1 MARASTEWT
10 NKKILERRKA
20 GYGQG
25 RLENYKPWLNVRD
38 FSSIGTTYRLY
49 SPKLGRPVV
58 LFSNIERNAFL
69 LVESLSRFA
78 DFWEQYPLDRRQ
90 TVDIARSLGVD
101 HPEFMTTRRPAI
113 LTLDGLFTPH
123 DGPPEVID
131 CKPKKLLDDCR
142 TMEKLAIRREY
153 ANRMGYVYRLFTEES
168 IPRTVVHNLQWI
180 RLSVQRKGEKTVSEL
195 DQRRLTKSFVEALT
209 ETRHMRPKMVL
220 GEFLTNNDSAL
231 SAPKGFSQWALRKL
245 MWAHKVAFDLE
256 VPFRGLLDGPINRL
270 VLHPVLHEARS
281 GLPVLKDAPQ
291 STLRR
296 AA

>member
-10 NKKILERRKA
+10 NKKILERRRA

-25 RLENYKPWLNVRD
+25 TLEHYKPWLTVRD

-69 LVESLSRFA
+69 LVESLQRFG

-90 TVDIARSLGVD
+90 TMDIAKSLGID
-101 HPEFMTTRRPAI
+101 HPMFMTSKRPAI
-113 LTLDGLFTPH
+113 LTLDGLFTPQ

-131 CKPKKLLDDCR
+131 CKPKKLLDDRR
-142 TMEKLAIRREY
+142 TMEKLAIRREF
-153 ANRMGYVYRLFTEES
+153 AKRMGYKFRLFTEES
-168 IPRTVVHNLQWI
+168 IPRTVIHNLQWI
-180 RLSVQRKGEKTVSEL
+180 RLSVQRTGEKTVSEL
-195 DQRRLTKSFVEALT
+195 DQHRLTRSFVQALT
-209 ETRHMRPKMVL
+209 KAHDTRPEMLL
-220 GEFLTNNDSAL
+220 GEFLTINDTTL
-231 SAPKGFSQWALRKL
+231 LAPIGFSQWTLRKL
-245 MWAHKVAFDLE
+245 MWGHKVTFDLE
-256 VPFRGLLDGPINRL
+256 VPFRSLLDGPIGRL
-270 VLHPVLHEARS
+270 VLHPVLRDVRS
-281 GLPVLKDAPQ
+281 GLSGHHASY